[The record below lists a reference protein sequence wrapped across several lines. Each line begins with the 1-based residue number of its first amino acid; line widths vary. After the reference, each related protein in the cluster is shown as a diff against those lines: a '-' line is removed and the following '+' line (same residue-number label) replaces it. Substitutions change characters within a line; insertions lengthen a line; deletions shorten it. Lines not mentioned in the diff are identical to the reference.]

1 MSNHVKGWNV
11 TIVGTCQICDV
22 KSPVISNA
30 LGLCPDCISR
40 HPEQARKIALGV
52 HARSRK
58 RWALPG
64 SPPRDPEGIVCNLC
78 VNQCRIPKGECGYC
92 GLRQNTDGKMNGVS
106 FERGNL
112 SWYYDP
118 LPTNCVGDWVCAG
131 GTGCGFPQYANCEG
145 PEYGFENL
153 AVFCH
158 ACTFNCLYCQNWQ
171 FRDQTHQSP
180 VIKAEDLVK
189 ALTTKTACIC
199 YFGGDPT
206 PQLPFLLGAS
216 TSALINQGDRIL
228 RICWETNGSM
238 SKHVLAD
245 LVDSALNTGGC
256 IKFDL
261 KAWDETLHIALTG
274 VTNRQTLK
282 NFTWI
287 AGRISQRPMP
297 PLLIA
302 STLMVPGYIGAT
314 EVGRIA
320 AFIKRL
326 DPNIPY
332 SLLAF
337 HPQHEMRDLA
347 PTSRKQAENCIKAAR
362 KSGLKRVRVG
372 NEHLLY

>member
-1 MSNHVKGWNV
+1 
-11 TIVGTCQICDV
+11 
-22 KSPVISNA
+22 
-30 LGLCPDCISR
+30 
-40 HPEQARKIALGV
+40 
-52 HARSRK
+52 
-58 RWALPG
+58 
-64 SPPRDPEGIVCNLC
+64 
-78 VNQCRIPKGECGYC
+78 
-92 GLRQNTDGKMNGVS
+92 
-106 FERGNL
+106 
-112 SWYYDP
+112 
-118 LPTNCVGDWVCAG
+118 
-131 GTGCGFPQYANCEG
+131 
-145 PEYGFENL
+145 
-153 AVFCH
+153 
-158 ACTFNCLYCQNWQ
+158 
-171 FRDQTHQSP
+171 
-180 VIKAEDLVK
+180 
-189 ALTTKTACIC
+189 
-199 YFGGDPT
+199 
-206 PQLPFLLGAS
+206 
-216 TSALINQGDRIL
+216 
-228 RICWETNGSM
+228 M

-287 AGRISQRPMP
+287 AGRISERPMP

-347 PTSRKQAENCIKAAR
+347 PTSRKQAENCINAAR
-362 KSGLKRVRVG
+362 KSGLKRVRIG